1 MKTQIIMSI
10 LQELIELKR
19 IGTTRMV
26 LNDKWMKLDEII
38 KIAKSNQMIK
48 LDYGIYETS

>member
-1 MKTQIIMSI
+1 MSI

-19 IGTTRMV
+19 QSIRMV
-26 LNDKWMKLDEII
+26 LNNKWMYIDEII

-48 LDYGIYETS
+48 LDYGTYETK